1 MPRIELRIPG
11 NDPEGLS
18 LMGVCIKR
26 LTQLVLDDEHAAEVE
41 LAMVE
46 AITNSMRHADIGDSD
61 ILIQFTLLDNEVAID
76 LIDEGRPVPPSLL
89 EFSGWSLDFD
99 PADIQ
104 NLPTGGMGL
113 MIIRSLM
120 NDVSYRFEDGRNHW
134 NFRIFPR
141 RNTGGSADP
150 VGRDP

>member
-11 NDPEGLS
+11 NDPEGLG
-18 LMGVCIKR
+18 LMGTCIKQ
-26 LTQLVLDDEHAAEVE
+26 LTLLVLDEEHAAEVE
-41 LAMVE
+41 LAMIE

-61 ILIQFTLLDNEVAID
+61 ILVQFSLLEDEVAID
-76 LIDEGRPVPPSLL
+76 LIDEGKPVPPSLL

-120 NDVSYRFEDGRNHW
+120 NEVSYRYEDGRNHW

-141 RNTGGSADP
+141 QNS
-150 VGRDP
+150 GRSPPSKSRGQ

>member
-11 NDPEGLS
+11 NDPEGLK
-18 LMGVCIKR
+18 LMGACIRR
-26 LTQLVLDDEHAAEVE
+26 LTLLVLDEEHAAEVE

-46 AITNSMRHADIGDSD
+46 AITNSMRHAEIGDSD
-61 ILIQFTLLDNEVAID
+61 ILVQFTLLEDGVAID
-76 LIDEGRPVPPSLL
+76 LIDEGKPVPPSLL
-89 EFSGWSLDFD
+89 DFSVWSLDFD

-120 NDVSYRFEDGRNHW
+120 NEVSYRFEDGRNHW
-134 NFRIFPR
+134 KFRIFPR
-141 RNTGGSADP
+141 QNPGSLSPSEGRN
-150 VGRDP
+150 R

>member
-11 NDPEGLS
+11 NDPECLS
-18 LMGVCIKR
+18 LMGVCIRR
-26 LTQLVLDDEHAAEVE
+26 LTQLVLDEDHAAEVE
-41 LAMVE
+41 LAMIE
-46 AITNSMRHADIGDSD
+46 AITNSMRHAEIGDSD
-61 ILIQFTLLDNEVAID
+61 ILVQFTLLEDGVAID
-76 LIDEGRPVPPSLL
+76 LIDEGKPVPPYLL

-113 MIIRSLM
+113 MIIKSLM
-120 NDVSYRFEDGRNHW
+120 NEVSYRFEDGRNHW

-141 RNTGGSADP
+141 RNASGSPPSDE
-150 VGRDP
+150 RDA